1 MSITLDAVR
10 YRAEACLEGLEGWGS
25 EANRK
30 HWAKSGIVAFDDK
43 DSANRFHSAA
53 VAKHHRSCITTWQ
66 LGLLYIICLIP
77 RYAEAL
83 ERSKPVVDSDEE
95 LEVLDAEMQRENAL
109 DAAVACRYSGDELSF
124 PKLEGE

>member
-1 MSITLDAVR
+1 MSAVDLMKLDAVR
-10 YRAEACLEGLEGWGS
+10 ASTALNCLEGLEGWGC

-53 VAKHHRSCITTWQ
+53 VAKHHRDRITAWK
-66 LGLLYIICLIP
+66 LDRLYIVCLVP

-83 ERSKPVVDSDEE
+83 ERSKP
-95 LEVLDAEMQRENAL
+95 LI
-109 DAAVACRYSGDELSF
+109 
-124 PKLEGE
+124 